1 MLKKC
6 LLLLWSVLK
15 SRSMSK
21 SRILYVSQHVVPFL
35 PATQMSS
42 VSRNLPQGVHEK
54 GREIR
59 VFTPRF
65 GKINE
70 RRHQLHEVIRLSGM
84 NLSVDDTDH
93 PLIIKVASIPTAR
106 MQVYFIDNESY
117 FKRKFVLRDGEGK
130 LFADNDERAIF
141 FVRGVLETVK
151 KLGWAPD
158 IIHCSGWMANLMP
171 AYLKD
176 VYKDDPYFANSK
188 VVCSIYDEGFEGAL
202 NSRMAEKITQDGV
215 KSDTIAAIQE
225 PTFDNLNALAIEH
238 ADGIIVGSENLDSQ
252 SLNMIEER
260 DVPTMRYHGEEGYVA
275 DINNFYDTILEGK
288 TEAVAE

>member
-1 MLKKC
+1 
-6 LLLLWSVLK
+6 
-15 SRSMSK
+15 MSK

-42 VSRNLPQGVHEK
+42 VSRNLPQGIHEK

-117 FKRKFVLRDGEGK
+117 FKRKFVLRDGDGNFFE
-130 LFADNDERAIF
+130 DNDERAIF

-158 IIHCSGWMANLMP
+158 IIHCNGWMANLLP
-171 AYLKD
+171 VYLKD

-188 VVCSIYDEGFEGAL
+188 VVCSLYDEGFEGSL
-202 NSRMAEKITQDGV
+202 DPRMAQKIAVDGV
-215 KSDTIAAIQE
+215 KKESIATIE
-225 PTFDNLNALAIEH
+225 DPTFNNLNALAIEH
-238 ADGIIVGSENLDSQ
+238 ADGLIVGSEDLDPQ
-252 SLNMIEER
+252 SLELIESR

>member
-1 MLKKC
+1 
-6 LLLLWSVLK
+6 
-15 SRSMSK
+15 MSK
-21 SRILYVSQHVVPFL
+21 ARILYVSQHIVPFL
-35 PATQMSS
+35 PATHMSS

-106 MQVYFIDNESY
+106 IQVYFIDNEAY
-117 FKRKFVLRDGEGK
+117 FKRKAVFEDTDGS
-130 LFADNDERAIF
+130 FFPDNDERAIF

-158 IIHCSGWMANLMP
+158 IIHCNGWMTQLLP
-171 AYLKD
+171 VYLKD
-176 VYKDDPYFANSK
+176 LYRKDPYFADSK
-188 VVCSIYDEGFEGAL
+188 VVCSLYDEGFDGAL
-202 NSRMAEKITQDGV
+202 NARLAEKMVMDG
-215 KSDTIAAIQE
+215 IAPEHVSVLAQ
-225 PTFDNLNALAIEH
+225 PTFEALNALAIQH
-238 ADGIIVGSENLDSQ
+238 ADGIVVGSENLS
-252 SLNMIEER
+252 EETQAHIAAAT
-260 DVPTMRYHGEEGYVA
+260 VPVLKFPGEEGYVGE
-275 DINNFYDTILEGK
+275 INAYYEQILEGK
-288 TEAVAE
+288 AETVAE

>member
-1 MLKKC
+1 
-6 LLLLWSVLK
+6 
-15 SRSMSK
+15 
-21 SRILYVSQHVVPFL
+21 
-35 PATQMSS
+35 MSS

>member
-1 MLKKC
+1 
-6 LLLLWSVLK
+6 
-15 SRSMSK
+15 
-21 SRILYVSQHVVPFL
+21 
-35 PATQMSS
+35 MSS
-42 VSRNLPQGVHEK
+42 VSRNLPQGIHEK

-117 FKRKFVLRDGEGK
+117 FKRKFVLRDGDDE
-130 LFADNDERAIF
+130 LFPDNDERAIF
-141 FVRGVLETVK
+141 FVRGVIETVK

-158 IIHCSGWMANLMP
+158 IIHCNGWMANLLP

-176 VYKDDPYFANSK
+176 VYNEDPYFANSK
-188 VVCSIYDEGFEGAL
+188 VICSLYDEGFEGTL
-202 NSRMAEKITQDGV
+202 NSRMAEKMVQDGV
-215 KSDTIAAIQE
+215 KPETVSMLKE
-225 PTFDNLNALAIEH
+225 PTFNNLNALAVAH
-238 ADGIIVGSENLDSQ
+238 ADGLIIGSENLDNETVTQ
-252 SLNMIEER
+252 VEER